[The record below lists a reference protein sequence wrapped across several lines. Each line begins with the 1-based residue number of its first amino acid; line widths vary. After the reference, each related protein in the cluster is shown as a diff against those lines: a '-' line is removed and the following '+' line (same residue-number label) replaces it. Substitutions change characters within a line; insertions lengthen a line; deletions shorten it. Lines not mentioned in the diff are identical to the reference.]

1 MTYRTLTPAFLA
13 LLVLVG
19 CIEPSDRRP
28 GTRLS
33 GDVAAYPADWSFT
46 DAHPEIAIE
55 VSGIAGLPHS
65 VTIWCAQQGGALFVG
80 ARDPESKRWPA
91 WADASPDVRLKIG
104 DAVYEVRLTPESDAS
119 TLERVRLAYAA
130 KYALPTPQPGAQ
142 PEDPPSPPERYWR
155 VGPRS

>member
-1 MTYRTLTPAFLA
+1 MADRTLAFA
-13 LLVLVG
+13 ILVLLMLGG

-46 DAHPEIAIE
+46 DEYPEIAIE

-65 VTIWCAQQGGALFVG
+65 VTIWCAQQDGALFVG

-91 WADASPDVRLKIG
+91 RADANPDVRLKIG
-104 DAVYEVRLTPESDAS
+104 GAIYEVRLTPENDAAV
-119 TLERVRLAYAA
+119 LDRVRLAYAA
-130 KYALPTPQPGAQ
+130 KYALPTPQPG
-142 PEDPPSPPERYWR
+142 DPASPPVRYWR
-155 VGPRS
+155 VGSRS